1 MRRSQPMKRREFL
14 ARSYDACLL
23 GLMGMVATRWSA
35 LAAQGAGATA
45 RRKGRRIML
54 DEVTADV
61 FAEHL
66 GSTFHIHHES
76 GLPLVVSLIEATPL
90 ALLAGTESTPT
101 KREPCS
107 IIFRGPLDPVLPQQ
121 IYRIEHE
128 SLGRMD
134 LFLVPLGPDKEGM
147 RYEAVFN

>member
-1 MRRSQPMKRREFL
+1 MKRREFL
-14 ARSYDACLL
+14 TRTYNAVSI
-23 GLMGMVATRWSA
+23 GLAGLVATLWSA
-35 LAAQGAGATA
+35 LAEEETGPSA
-45 RRKGRRIML
+45 RRKGNRIML
-54 DEVTADV
+54 NEVTADV

-90 ALLAGTESTPT
+90 TTPANSGSTST
-101 KREPCS
+101 RCQPCS
-107 IIFRGPLDPVLPQQ
+107 IIFRGPFDPVLPQKT
-121 IYRIEHE
+121 YRIQHE

-134 LFLVPLGPDKEGM
+134 FFLVPIGPDAKGM